1 MAIEKR
7 ELGTDSNPDVMPMG
21 RAMEVTPEP
30 SRQDLIREAAEILVT
45 DDGILVDNEID
56 APPEGPP
63 AIPFDAN
70 LVDFVDDNDLMI
82 LAKET
87 IASIENDK
95 ESRSDWEK
103 TYLGS

>member
-7 ELGTDSNPDVMPMG
+7 ELGTDSNPDVIPMG

-70 LVDFVDDNDLMI
+70 LVDYVDDNS
-82 LAKET
+82 T
-87 IASIENDK
+87 PSY
-95 ESRSDWEK
+95 S
-103 TYLGS
+103 TYTAPTKLPALFGTRKMS